1 VNLQEWGATEN
12 VERLGLDDRHTT
24 LLDVSIPYLEIPIFP
39 GKNITVIAEVV
50 ALNYLVKV
58 YGYNP
63 AEVFNQQLLETMRR
77 RNVSRAWVR
86 DDTE

>member
-1 VNLQEWGATEN
+1 
-12 VERLGLDDRHTT
+12 
-24 LLDVSIPYLEIPIFP
+24 
-39 GKNITVIAEVV
+39 VV